1 MRAVLRRGA
10 ALLKFREVFPGVV
23 VIVAI
28 LIYLEQTG
36 DILIGFFTIRR
47 SIRIKQI
54 AQRSLFTVAAD
65 RIAGYRQT
73 ATLQKLY
80 RKRSGRV
87 HAGVF
92 GFRMI

>member
-10 ALLKFREVFPGVV
+10 ALRKFREVFPGVV

-36 DILIGFFTIRR
+36 DILIGFFTIRCC
-47 SIRIKQI
+47 IRIKQI

-65 RIAGYRQT
+65 RIAVYRQT
-73 ATLQKLY
+73 AARQKLS
-80 RKRSGRV
+80 RKRSGLV